1 MILQKLETHLKD
13 TLGMRQEEVNRI
25 TKLTAVEIEQL
36 REQEK
41 ELESEIKRQQEEL
54 APEQFNLESLNLKQ
68 ELSSE
73 VEVIQN
79 LNNQLQDDATQN
91 SRKVPAEARE
101 DSNAEALVYICNVY
115 LKYLE
120 TLYQPPNSGKKQEQI
135 QSELR
140 TIEQLLLTQLKAS
153 FEQTKRI
160 EQMI

>member
-36 REQEK
+36 REQER
-41 ELESEIKRQQEEL
+41 ELESELKRQQEEL
-54 APEQFNLESLNLKQ
+54 VPEQFNAESLNLKP
-68 ELSSE
+68 ESSSE

-79 LNNQLQDDATQN
+79 LNNQLQDNAEQN
-91 SRKVPAEARE
+91 NRKVLAEARE
-101 DSNAEALVYICNVY
+101 DSNAEVLVYICNVFM
-115 LKYLE
+115 KYLE

-140 TIEQLLLTQLKAS
+140 TIE
-153 FEQTKRI
+153 
-160 EQMI
+160 

>member
-54 APEQFNLESLNLKQ
+54 APEQFNLESINLKQ

-91 SRKVPAEARE
+91 GRKVLAEARE

-120 TLYQPPNSGKKQEQI
+120 TLY
-135 QSELR
+135 
-140 TIEQLLLTQLKAS
+140 
-153 FEQTKRI
+153 
-160 EQMI
+160 